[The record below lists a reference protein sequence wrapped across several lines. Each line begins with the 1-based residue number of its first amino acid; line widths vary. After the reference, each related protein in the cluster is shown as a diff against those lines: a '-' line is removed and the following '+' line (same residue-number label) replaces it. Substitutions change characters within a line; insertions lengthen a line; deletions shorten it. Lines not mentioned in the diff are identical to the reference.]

1 MSRQKRHGIVEAAKD
16 VVFPSRVLKRQLDE
30 AQRRLHDLEDEYGAI
45 SREVEGRQRSTL
57 CSDRPLSSGV
67 RRSLAIAQRPGRTV
81 TFAGEL
87 LLSPARDPT
96 PSSRPLP
103 SVPQTP
109 LDISLRGL
117 EKDVPTCS
125 RTAGNELQE
134 TSRLHSGQEC
144 NVGHGCRLPMA
155 ITTVTVAKVTSLPV
169 DIIVVS
175 LIVGSEEEE
184 DEE

>member
-57 CSDRPLSSGV
+57 CSDRPLSSGG

-125 RTAGNELQE
+125 R
-134 TSRLHSGQEC
+134 
-144 NVGHGCRLPMA
+144 
-155 ITTVTVAKVTSLPV
+155 
-169 DIIVVS
+169 
-175 LIVGSEEEE
+175 
-184 DEE
+184 